1 MKGEGRGKMGR
12 DRKRRKRGRPDG
24 VRGIERKRKWRVAG
38 REEERGGED
47 GGGRRKSRDMTRMKS
62 KNRRARK

>member
-12 DRKRRKRGRPDG
+12 DRKRRKRGRSDG
-24 VRGIERKRKWRVAG
+24 VRGIARKRKWRVAG
-38 REEERGGED
+38 REEEGGGED
-47 GGGRRKSRDMTRMKS
+47 GGRKSRGMTRMKS